1 MSVMERLLDG
11 VMRVV
16 RFNDRLDG
24 LLLTVDEQQKQLE
37 NLSDRVIRLE
47 TALEISLATTPA
59 RGGRTRRLPKPGR

>member
-47 TALEISLATTPA
+47 TALKIGLATTPA

>member
-11 VMRVV
+11 VLRVV

-24 LLLTVDEQQKQLE
+24 LLQTVDEQQKQLE

-47 TALEISLATTPA
+47 TALEIGLATTPA
-59 RGGRTRRLPKPGR
+59 RGRRTRRLPKSSR

>member
-47 TALEISLATTPA
+47 TALEIGLEI
-59 RGGRTRRLPKPGR
+59 GRAHV

>member
-47 TALEISLATTPA
+47 TALEIGLATTPA